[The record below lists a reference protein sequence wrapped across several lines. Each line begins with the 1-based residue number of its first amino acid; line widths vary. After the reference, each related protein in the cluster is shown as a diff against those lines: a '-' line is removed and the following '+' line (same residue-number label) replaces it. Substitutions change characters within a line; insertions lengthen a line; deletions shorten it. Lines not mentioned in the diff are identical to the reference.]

1 MSQPDTHGNKTKWTD
16 LMDQYGALTEAQ
28 GYCTKLFEDASKEF
42 RVVHA
47 EVKAKELVVENA
59 KAAVVKLSSTHFAAY
74 KDHKKDKVDD
84 AKKEV
89 YEKAREAFAGGSHL
103 DKKLKRH
110 ERQLAMDEGD
120 QSVVEKRRWD
130 TFLSLAKIS
139 SKRDQLLKDALLLE
153 LELENKEELH
163 EAANDLLVDDPAAD
177 QGEAKR
183 TRTSAAATP

>member
-47 EVKAKELVVENA
+47 EVKAKELLVANA
-59 KAAVVKLSSTHFAAY
+59 KAAVVNLQIAHKEAHMEFS
-74 KDHKKDKVDD
+74 KDTSNMV
-84 AKKEV
+84 KKEV
-89 YEKAREAFAGGSHL
+89 YEKARAAFAGGSRL

-153 LELENKEELH
+153 LELEKKEELH
-163 EAANDLLVDDPAAD
+163 EDTNDLLIDDPAAD

-183 TRTSAAATP
+183 TCTSAAATP